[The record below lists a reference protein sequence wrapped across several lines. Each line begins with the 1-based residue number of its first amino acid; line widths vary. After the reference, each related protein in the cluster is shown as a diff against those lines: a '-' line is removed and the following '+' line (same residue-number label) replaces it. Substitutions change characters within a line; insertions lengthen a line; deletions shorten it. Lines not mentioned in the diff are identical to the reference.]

1 MTGSHVRVKA
11 FPYDGFLFLC
21 ITDQLDYT
29 EILGLL
35 SEEVLL
41 NFVQPSVKIQPSFAT
56 VQ

>member
-1 MTGSHVRVKA
+1 MRVKA